1 MAEYNQ
7 YVNLQE
13 RALQYYNQ
21 NTDQKDEKDEA
32 DDDVQL
38 NAVKFKF
45 ANNFGVKVA
54 SQIGNPNKPTL
65 TQLPDEAKELANLVK
80 ISTTFHKKG

>member
-38 NAVKFKF
+38 NLALRLRHKLVTQT
-45 ANNFGVKVA
+45 NLRLLNYPMRQRN
-54 SQIGNPNKPTL
+54 SQI
-65 TQLPDEAKELANLVK
+65 
-80 ISTTFHKKG
+80 